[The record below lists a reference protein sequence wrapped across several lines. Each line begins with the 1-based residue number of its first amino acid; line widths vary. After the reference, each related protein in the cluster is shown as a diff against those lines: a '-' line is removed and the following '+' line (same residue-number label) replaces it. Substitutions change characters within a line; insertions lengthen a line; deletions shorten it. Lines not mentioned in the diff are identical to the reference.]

1 MESFLREEESLRWE
15 GFVNECPNTVFHD
28 SGLQSLQFVS
38 EDTINSWKKNHNENT
53 LVRNEFAVGRSQTCD
68 FVT

>member
-1 MESFLREEESLRWE
+1 MAEKIQSGWKLVESFLRVEESLRWE

-38 EDTINSWKKNHNENT
+38 EDTINSWKKK
-53 LVRNEFAVGRSQTCD
+53 S
-68 FVT
+68 